1 MAIKYRIKC
10 MSSERGWGRE
20 YWNEDFDT
28 HAEAKKRIY
37 EINSKNT
44 ALTAPD
50 YYEQAENTIEA
61 IEIPMTPQG
70 YV

>member
-1 MAIKYRIKC
+1 MAIKYRINC

-28 HAEAKKRIY
+28 LEAAKKRIH

-44 ALTAPD
+44 ALVAPD
-50 YYEQAENTIEA
+50 YYEQAELKVEA
-61 IEIPMTPQG
+61 IEIPLVPQG
-70 YV
+70 YI